1 MLGERSARKATSH
14 LCRVVKNLRL
24 VCGIRHGF
32 DLSHGLV
39 LRYIFDCW
47 LGFITLLGVHHS
59 RVGILLYDLFQTG
72 LGFAASLSI
81 GGRLAFFCSRDI
93 PHSLIEVVSRHH
105 WLLAF
110 GLASASKRDLVW
122 HG

>member
-14 LCRVVKNLRL
+14 LCRVVKNLQPICR
-24 VCGIRHGF
+24 IRHGF
-32 DLSHGLV
+32 DLRHGLV
-39 LRYIFDCW
+39 LRYVLDCR

-59 RVGILLYDLFQTG
+59 RVGILLYDLFHSG
-72 LGFAASLSI
+72 LSFSASLSI
-81 GGRLAFFCSRDI
+81 GGRLAFFCCGNI
-93 PHSLIEVVSRHH
+93 PYGIIKVVARYH

>member
-14 LCRVVKNLRL
+14 LCRVVKNLQL
-24 VCGIRHGF
+24 VCRIRHGF
-32 DLSHGLV
+32 DLRYGLV
-39 LRYIFDCW
+39 LHHVFGCR
-47 LGFITLLGVHHS
+47 LGIITLLGVHHS
-59 RVGILLYDLFQTG
+59 RVGILLYGLFHSG
-72 LGFAASLSI
+72 LSI
-81 GGRLAFFCSRDI
+81 GGRLAFFCCGNI
-93 PHSLIEVVSRHH
+93 PYGIIKVVARYH